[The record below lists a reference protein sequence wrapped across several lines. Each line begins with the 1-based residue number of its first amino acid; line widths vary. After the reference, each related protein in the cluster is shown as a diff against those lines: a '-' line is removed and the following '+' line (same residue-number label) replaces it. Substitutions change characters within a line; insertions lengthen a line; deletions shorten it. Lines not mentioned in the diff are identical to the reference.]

1 MISMNRYKVIIAILR
16 DLRCTKKGLNIGLP
30 EALKVPMLY
39 HILIPLNP
47 VNIVSI
53 TVIWL
58 YLTKLDAL

>member
-1 MISMNRYKVIIAILR
+1 MILMNRYKVIIAILR

-30 EALKVPMLY
+30 KALKVPLLY

-53 TVIWL
+53 AVI
-58 YLTKLDAL
+58 